1 MNDTDD
7 AEDEMEQRRRAQS
20 SDHNLCS
27 DTKMMQ
33 DRGANP
39 ISHRDTRVETRGG
52 ISEGVLLRASKL
64 LMQTSR
70 VPSRASS
77 P

>member
-1 MNDTDD
+1 MSKWMNDAND

-33 DRGANP
+33 
-39 ISHRDTRVETRGG
+39 HRVRNRSDTAILRVN
-52 ISEGVLLRASKL
+52 
-64 LMQTSR
+64 
-70 VPSRASS
+70 
-77 P
+77 